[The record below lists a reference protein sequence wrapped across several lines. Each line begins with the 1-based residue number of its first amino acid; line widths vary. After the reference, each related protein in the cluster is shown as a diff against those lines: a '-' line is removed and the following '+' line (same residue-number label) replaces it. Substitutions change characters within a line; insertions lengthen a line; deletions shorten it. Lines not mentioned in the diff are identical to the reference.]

1 MLLWLRDTA
10 GSRKRKAEES
20 ASTSTLQRRKRDQND
35 VNEHHKALMSS
46 IQGNDVHALRAQ
58 GLFVLDVQDIL
69 PPPKLKNVKNA
80 IDQEM
85 LLKMETLLNMFI
97 ANKIAKRCELSNI
110 SVINPIFGT
119 YKSDGESVQF
129 IIDLR
134 YINKFMK
141 KYKFK
146 LDTIKV
152 IRQMIIKGDYFIS
165 VDLSKV
171 YYHLPVNE
179 EHQQYLGFSI
189 NGKYYQMLALLM
201 GRTTEQF

>member
-1 MLLWLRDTA
+1 
-10 GSRKRKAEES
+10 
-20 ASTSTLQRRKRDQND
+20 
-35 VNEHHKALMSS
+35 MSS

-152 IRQMIIKGDYFIS
+152 ICQLIIKGDYFIS
-165 VDLSKV
+165 VDLSKA
-171 YYHLPVNE
+171 YYHLPGN
-179 EHQQYLGFSI
+179 
-189 NGKYYQMLALLM
+189 K
-201 GRTTEQF
+201 